1 MGLIS
6 RVSSRTYRARLKN
19 RKNKTMNTAD
29 YDEFRTYY
37 DYQIENYIR
46 STQNLNEQKAT
57 LAKLVNLQN
66 NDINDVAQSTQNEKN
81 RDLDDDAG
89 DRKLQW
95 MLVNYFDK
103 QNLGNR

>member
-1 MGLIS
+1 
-6 RVSSRTYRARLKN
+6 
-19 RKNKTMNTAD
+19 MNTAD

-37 DYQIENYIR
+37 DYQIENYIK

-66 NDINDVAQSTQNEKN
+66 NDINDVAQAD
-81 RDLDDDAG
+81 RDHDVDDDSG

-103 QNLGNR
+103 QNLGHRNINELMDTTDLLGPKLYFCLDFLLRW